1 MPRYVYMFMDDDRRP
16 IGQSSEISIDRDL
29 WPKLYG
35 GLPLTQTEKASICT
49 GTQLYQAS
57 SKADGVPPDFFGNPG
72 TLMTVSSAFRDMVEE
87 LEPGLHEFLP
97 HKVVWKHSGNSAGE
111 YFRFL
116 CTATVEDP
124 FDYDRTRWRTNFE
137 GGYGVNAA
145 KKSGYHPDLLP
156 GSKAFMHGGI
166 IGERHLFRAKTPALV
181 KPVLCSQTFA
191 DFLKS
196 RKRPGVARKKI
207 QVIEPQVVQGP
218 W

>member
-1 MPRYVYMFMDDDRRP
+1 MTRHVYMFMDDDRRP

-35 GLPLTQTEKASICT
+35 GLPLTETEKTSICT

-72 TLMTVSSAFRDMVEE
+72 TLMTVSRAFRDMTDE
-87 LEPGLHEFLP
+87 LEPRLHEFLP
-97 HKVVWKHSGNSAGE
+97 DDVVWKHSGNSAGE

-124 FDYDRTRWRTNFE
+124 FDYDRTRWQNSTD
-137 GGYGVNAA
+137 GGYGREAA
-145 KKSGYHPDLLP
+145 RKSAYHPKRDP
-156 GSKAFMHGGI
+156 KAEAFVHGGI
-166 IGERHLFRAKTPALV
+166 IGERHLFRAMTPALV

-196 RKRPGVARKKI
+196 RKRPGVALKKI